1 MASLNFPDSPVV
13 GDLYTAPTGVQYQW
27 DGSAWLV
34 VSAAVGMPGPQGE
47 VGPEGPPGPAGAD
60 GAAGPAGADGKN
72 GLPGKEGAEGPV
84 GPTGPQGPA
93 GMGINLKGHVP
104 TEADLPTGALQ
115 GDTYVV
121 DATGNAWSWS
131 DADATYLDI
140 GKIVGPQ
147 GATGP
152 QGPAGADG
160 SAGPAGADGKNGLPG
175 KDGVDGAV
183 GPQGPAGE
191 TGAVGP
197 AGPQG
202 EQGIPGEMGS
212 VGPKG
217 EKGDQGEQGLTGTD
231 GPKGDT
237 GAVGPAGA
245 QGEAGPQ
252 GPAGADGAAGPQGE
266 VGPKGDTGATGPKGD
281 QGDQGIP
288 GLGIVFQGRVA
299 TVGDL
304 PATAAQ
310 GDMYIVSET
319 GDAWVWADDAGAFE
333 NAGPIVGP
341 KGDQGP
347 QGAQGEPGVA
357 GPKGD
362 VGETGPAGAEGV
374 QGPVG
379 PAGPTAVSKDANN
392 TATLGTDGLLYVGA
406 SAYTLPIA
414 TASRLGGVKIGT
426 GMTVT
431 ADGTIS
437 TTASTNYVNKNG
449 DVING
454 ALRYSDMGGV
464 SSFNGSDVYTYY
476 GGGVYRIHMPG
487 GKSGIMIEAATAK
500 VTFAAVPKCAFSPT
514 DSTDLVNKS
523 YVDSAIG
530 GGAYL
535 PLAGGTMTGGITLP
549 TTVQSLTFGTSTYNV
564 FGASGGVAIRYGN
577 SNIVN
582 FTATTATF
590 TQKITT
596 PATGLGLEFGSGGG
610 YLSKVGTGFG
620 FYAGGQQRFKVDDV
634 LHTSL
639 VPIKL
644 PADPTDP
651 LHAATKQYVDSKA
664 GASIVSIADGATE
677 PAASGYPEGALLVR
691 YTP

>member
-1 MASLNFPDSPVV
+1 
-13 GDLYTAPTGVQYQW
+13 
-27 DGSAWLV
+27 
-34 VSAAVGMPGPQGE
+34 
-47 VGPEGPPGPAGAD
+47 
-60 GAAGPAGADGKN
+60 
-72 GLPGKEGAEGPV
+72 
-84 GPTGPQGPA
+84 
-93 GMGINLKGHVP
+93 VP
-104 TEADLPTGALQ
+104 TVADLPTGAAQ

-121 DATGNAWSWS
+121 DADGNAYSWS
-131 DADATYLDI
+131 EADSQYIDI

-147 GATGP
+147 GEAGP
-152 QGPAGADG
+152 QGSQGIQG
-160 SAGPAGADGKNGLPG
+160 EAGPAGADGKDGLPG
-175 KDGVDGAV
+175 KQGDV
-183 GPQGPAGE
+183 GPAGAE
-191 TGAVGP
+191 GP

-202 EQGIPGEMGS
+202 EQGIPGETGS

-217 EKGDQGEQGLTGTD
+217 EKGDQGEQGLTGID
-231 GPKGDT
+231 GPKGDA
-237 GAVGPAGA
+237 GAVGPAGP
-245 QGEAGPQ
+245 QGEVGLQ

-310 GDMYIVSET
+310 GDMYIVNAT

-341 KGDQGP
+341 KGDQGA

-379 PAGPTAVSKDANN
+379 PAGPTAVSKDADN

-426 GMTVT
+426 GMTVA

-437 TTASTNYVNKNG
+437 TTASTNYVSKSG
-449 DVING
+449 DVMNG
-454 ALRYSDMGGV
+454 ALRYSDIGGV
-464 SSFNGSDVYTYY
+464 STFNGSDVYTYY
-476 GGGVYRIHMPG
+476 GGGTYRIHLPG
-487 GKSGIMIEAATAK
+487 GKSGIMIDAATAK
-500 VTFAAVPKCAFSPT
+500 VTFSIAPKCAFAPT

-523 YVDSAIG
+523 YVDSVIGSG

-596 PATGLGLEFGSGGG
+596 AATGVGIEFGSGGG
-610 YLSKVGTGFG
+610 YLAKVGTGFAL
-620 FYAGGQQRFKVDDV
+620 YASGQQRMAVNDV
-634 LHTSL
+634 LHTSS

>member
-1 MASLNFPDSPVV
+1 MATLNFPDSPVV

-47 VGPEGPPGPAGAD
+47 VGPEGPPG
-60 GAAGPAGADGKN
+60 AAGPAGADGKN
-72 GLPGKEGAEGPV
+72 GLPGKEGAEGPVGPV

-131 DADATYLDI
+131 AADAAYLDI
-140 GKIVGPQ
+140 GKIVGP
-147 GATGP
+147 
-152 QGPAGADG
+152 
-160 SAGPAGADGKNGLPG
+160 K
-175 KDGVDGAV
+175 
-183 GPQGPAGE
+183 GE
-191 TGAVGP
+191 TGA
-197 AGPQG
+197 
-202 EQGIPGEMGS
+202 
-212 VGPKG
+212 
-217 EKGDQGEQGLTGTD
+217 
-231 GPKGDT
+231 
-237 GAVGPAGA
+237 
-245 QGEAGPQ
+245 
-252 GPAGADGAAGPQGE
+252 DGA
-266 VGPKGDTGATGPKGD
+266 
-281 QGDQGIP
+281 
-288 GLGIVFQGRVA
+288 
-299 TVGDL
+299 
-304 PATAAQ
+304 
-310 GDMYIVSET
+310 
-319 GDAWVWADDAGAFE
+319 
-333 NAGPIVGP
+333 
-341 KGDQGP
+341 
-347 QGAQGEPGVA
+347 
-357 GPKGD
+357 
-362 VGETGPAGAEGV
+362 
-374 QGPVG
+374 VG
-379 PAGPTAVSKDANN
+379 PAGPTAVSKDAAN

-406 SAYTLPIA
+406 SAYALPIA

-426 GMTVT
+426 GMTVA

-437 TTASTNYVNKNG
+437 TTASTNYVSKTG
-449 DVING
+449 DVMNG
-454 ALRYSDMGGV
+454 ALRYSDIGGV
-464 SSFNGSDVYTYY
+464 STFNGSDVYTYY
-476 GGGVYRIHMPG
+476 GGGTYRIHMPG
-487 GKSGIMIEAATAK
+487 GKSGIMIDSGTAK
-500 VTFAAVPKCAFSPT
+500 VTFSIAPKCAFAPT

-523 YVDSAIG
+523 YVDSAVGGG

-564 FGASGGVAIRYGN
+564 FGASGGIAIRYGN

-596 PATGLGLEFGSGGG
+596 AASGLGLEFGSGGG
-610 YLSKVGTGFG
+610 YLAKVGTGFG
-620 FYAGGQQRFKVDDV
+620 FYAGNQQRFKVDDV

-639 VPIKL
+639 IPIKL

-677 PAASGYPEGALLVR
+677 PVASGYPEGTLLVR